1 MANGGTI
8 FLDEIG
14 DMPLALQ
21 VSLLRVLQT
30 KTITRLGDTHERK
43 IDVRVITAT
52 NVNLMEAVHN
62 QTFRS
67 DLYYRLNVLS
77 IEVPPL
83 RERKTDIPD
92 LIHHFIVEKSRNL
105 EKNVTK
111 VSPPAIEALC
121 SYTWPGNIRELE
133 NIIERAVNLADQDFI
148 TSEHLPRQIFENLSN
163 TSSNAWKDSNE
174 KPESSVLTYP
184 AQSNLDLFL
193 QELIQ
198 VLHDEKGNISQAA
211 KHFNISKRTLY
222 RKINKYQINL
232 KDFRF

>member
-1 MANGGTI
+1 MLT
-8 FLDEIG
+8 FW
-14 DMPLALQ
+14 
-21 VSLLRVLQT
+21 
-30 KTITRLGDTHERK
+30 KITR
-43 IDVRVITAT
+43 
-52 NVNLMEAVHN
+52 
-62 QTFRS
+62 
-67 DLYYRLNVLS
+67 
-77 IEVPPL
+77 
-83 RERKTDIPD
+83 
-92 LIHHFIVEKSRNL
+92 SRNL

-148 TSEHLPRQIFENLSN
+148 TPEHLPRQIFEDLSN
-163 TSSNAWKDSNE
+163 TSSNNCKDSNE

>member
-1 MANGGTI
+1 MSRKS
-8 FLDEIG
+8 
-14 DMPLALQ
+14 
-21 VSLLRVLQT
+21 VHLLS
-30 KTITRLGDTHERK
+30 KHYA
-43 IDVRVITAT
+43 VI
-52 NVNLMEAVHN
+52 H
-62 QTFRS
+62 
-67 DLYYRLNVLS
+67 
-77 IEVPPL
+77 
-83 RERKTDIPD
+83 
-92 LIHHFIVEKSRNL
+92 
-105 EKNVTK
+105 
-111 VSPPAIEALC
+111 
-121 SYTWPGNIRELE
+121 GLE

-148 TSEHLPRQIFENLSN
+148 TSEQLPRQIFENLSN

-232 KDFRF
+232 KDFRFWTLASRKVTLKGAEKLTFAANNYCQGKFFLLPYLCYYSNIPTIFLS